1 MLGGA
6 LQRVKH
12 RTSVVIARSSPR
24 QCCSFLRKVI
34 LRFAAVIVALIAV
47 PAFAQSYPVRTI
59 RFIVP
64 VPPGGGADAVARL
77 LAPRVGDLLG
87 QQVIVDNR
95 AGGNATIG
103 ADFVAKSPPDG
114 YTWLLGTSQHT
125 VTPSIVKHVPYDIAA
140 DFAPVTLAVR
150 APQLLMV
157 HPSVPAK
164 TTAELIA
171 LAKKQPGRLN
181 YGSGGLG
188 SASHLAAA
196 VFASMAGISITHI
209 PYKGVGL
216 AFVDLIGGQ
225 LDLSFPAI
233 PSGVPY
239 MRSGRLR
246 ALGVTSLRRH
256 ASIPDVPTVAETA
269 LPGYQ
274 VQSWY
279 GVLAPTGT
287 RADIVA
293 RVNAAFTTALRA
305 PETKAA
311 LVAQGGDPDPGTPE
325 EFGRLIKDELARNAK
340 ITRAAGITP
349 E

>member
-1 MLGGA
+1 MGA
-6 LQRVKH
+6 GSA
-12 RTSVVIARSSPR
+12 T
-24 QCCSFLRKVI
+24 
-34 LRFAAVIVALIAV
+34 
-47 PAFAQSYPVRTI
+47 AQNYPTRTI

-77 LAPRVGDLLG
+77 LAPRLSELLG

-103 ADFVAKSPPDG
+103 AEQVAKSPPDG

-125 VTPSIVKHVPYDIAA
+125 VTPSIVKQVPYDIAA

-150 APQLLMV
+150 APQILMV

-164 TTAELIA
+164 STGELIA
-171 LAKKQPGRLN
+171 LAKKHPGRLN

-196 VFASMAGISITHI
+196 VFSSMAGISITHI

-239 MRSGRLR
+239 HRSGRLR
-246 ALGVTSLRRH
+246 ALGVTSLKRH
-256 ASIPDVPTVAETA
+256 ASIPDVPAIAEDA
-269 LPGYQ
+269 LPNYQ

-279 GVLAPTGT
+279 GVLVPAGT
-287 RADIVA
+287 RADIVS
-293 RVNAAFTTALRA
+293 RINTAFTTALKA

-311 LVAQGGDPDPGTPE
+311 LVAQGGDPDPGTAE
-325 EFGRLIKDELARNAK
+325 DFARLIKDELARNAK
-340 ITRAAGITP
+340 I
-349 E
+349 

>member
-1 MLGGA
+1 LRPVITSIAFIMGA
-6 LQRVKH
+6 GSA
-12 RTSVVIARSSPR
+12 T
-24 QCCSFLRKVI
+24 
-34 LRFAAVIVALIAV
+34 
-47 PAFAQSYPVRTI
+47 AQNYPTRTI

-64 VPPGGGADAVARL
+64 VPPAGGADTVARL
-77 LAPRVGDLLG
+77 LAPRLSDLLG

-103 ADFVAKSPPDG
+103 AELVAKAPPDG
-114 YTWLLGTSQHT
+114 HTWLLGTSQHT
-125 VTPSIVKHVPYDIAA
+125 VTPSIVKHVPYDIVA
-140 DFAPVTLAVR
+140 DFAPVTLVVR

-164 TTAELIA
+164 SAAELIA
-171 LAKKQPGRLN
+171 LARKKPGHLN

-188 SASHLAAA
+188 SASHLAAE
-196 VFASMAGISITHI
+196 VFKSMANISITHI

-239 MRSGRLR
+239 HRSGRLR

-256 ASIPDVPTVAETA
+256 ASIPEIPAIAETA
-269 LPGYQ
+269 LPDYQ

-279 GVLAPTGT
+279 GILVAAGT
-287 RADIVA
+287 RSDIVS
-293 RVNAAFTTALRA
+293 RINAAVTSALKM

-311 LVAQGGDPDPGTPE
+311 LIAQGGDPDPGSPD
-325 EFGRLIKDELARNAK
+325 EFARLIKDELVRNAK
-340 ITRAAGITP
+340 ITKAARMTT

>member
-1 MLGGA
+1 MRPVITSIAFIMGA
-6 LQRVKH
+6 GSA
-12 RTSVVIARSSPR
+12 T
-24 QCCSFLRKVI
+24 
-34 LRFAAVIVALIAV
+34 
-47 PAFAQSYPVRTI
+47 AQNYPTRTI

-64 VPPGGGADAVARL
+64 VPPAGGADTVARL
-77 LAPRVGDLLG
+77 LAPRLSDLLG

-103 ADFVAKSPPDG
+103 AELVAKAPPDG
-114 YTWLLGTSQHT
+114 HTWLLGTSQHT
-125 VTPSIVKHVPYDIAA
+125 VTPSIVKHVPYDIVA
-140 DFAPVTLAVR
+140 DFAPVTLVVR

-164 TTAELIA
+164 SAAELIA
-171 LAKKQPGRLN
+171 LARKKPGHLN

-188 SASHLAAA
+188 SASHLAAE
-196 VFASMAGISITHI
+196 VFKSMANISITHI

-239 MRSGRLR
+239 HRSGRLR

-256 ASIPDVPTVAETA
+256 ASIPEIPAIAETA
-269 LPGYQ
+269 LPDYQ

-279 GVLAPTGT
+279 GILVAAGT
-287 RADIVA
+287 RSDIVS
-293 RVNAAFTTALRA
+293 RINAAVTSALKM

-311 LVAQGGDPDPGTPE
+311 LIAQGGDPDPGSPD
-325 EFGRLIKDELARNAK
+325 EFARLIKDELVRNAK
-340 ITRAAGITP
+340 ITKAARMTT

>member
-1 MLGGA
+1 MKFL
-6 LQRVKH
+6 
-12 RTSVVIARSSPR
+12 IAA
-24 QCCSFLRKVI
+24 FLA
-34 LRFAAVIVALIAV
+34 FIAV
-47 PAFAQSYPVRTI
+47 PSIAQTYPARTI

-77 LAPRVGDLLG
+77 LAPRLSELLG

-103 ADFVAKSPPDG
+103 AEQVAKSPPDG

-125 VTPSIVKHVPYDIAA
+125 VTPSIVKQVPYDIAA
-140 DFAPVTLAVR
+140 DFAPVTLVVR

-157 HPSVPAK
+157 HPLVPAK
-164 TTAELIA
+164 TTAQLIA
-171 LAKKQPGRLN
+171 LARKQPGRLN

-196 VFASMAGISITHI
+196 VFSSMAGISITHI

-239 MRSGRLR
+239 HRSGRLR
-246 ALGVTSLRRH
+246 ALGVTSLKRH
-256 ASIPDVPTVAETA
+256 ASIPDVPTIAEDA
-269 LPGYQ
+269 LLNYQ

-279 GVLAPTGT
+279 GVLVPAGT
-287 RADIVA
+287 RADIVS
-293 RVNAAFTTALRA
+293 RINTAFTTALKA

-340 ITRAAGITP
+340 ITRAAGIVP

>member
-1 MLGGA
+1 V
-6 LQRVKH
+6 R
-12 RTSVVIARSSPR
+12 
-24 QCCSFLRKVI
+24 
-34 LRFAAVIVALIAV
+34 IAV
-47 PAFAQSYPVRTI
+47 AIILLAVVPVFAQSYPARAI

-77 LAPRVGDLLG
+77 LAPKLSELLG

-103 ADFVAKSPPDG
+103 ADYVAKSPPDG

-140 DFAPVTLAVR
+140 DFAPVTLVVR

-157 HPSVPAK
+157 HLSVPAK
-164 TTAELIA
+164 STAELIA
-171 LAKKQPGRLN
+171 LAKRQPGRLN

-216 AFVDLIGGQ
+216 AFVDLVGGQ

-239 MRSGRLR
+239 QRSGRLR

-256 ASIPDVPTVAETA
+256 ASIPDVPTIAESA

-279 GVLAPTGT
+279 GVLVPVGT

-311 LVAQGGDPDPGTPE
+311 LVAQGGESDPGTPD
-325 EFGRLIKDELARNAK
+325 EFARLIRDELARNAK

>member
-1 MLGGA
+1 LRDVNVRESDDAPSKLDSRPRHTSPGSHPLKGFPCSA
-6 LQRVKH
+6 LR
-12 RTSVVIARSSPR
+12 R
-24 QCCSFLRKVI
+24 C
-34 LRFAAVIVALIAV
+34 
-47 PAFAQSYPVRTI
+47 
-59 RFIVP
+59 
-64 VPPGGGADAVARL
+64 
-77 LAPRVGDLLG
+77 
-87 QQVIVDNR
+87 
-95 AGGNATIG
+95 IG
-103 ADFVAKSPPDG
+103 AEFVAKSPPDG

-125 VTPSIVKHVPYDIAA
+125 VTPSIVKHVPYDIVA

-279 GVLAPTGT
+279 GVLAPAGT

-293 RVNAAFTTALRA
+293 RINAAFTTALRA

-311 LVAQGGDPDPGTPE
+311 LVAQGGDPDPGTGKSSPGSS
-325 EFGRLIKDELARNAK
+325 GRNS
-340 ITRAAGITP
+340 RATQK
-349 E
+349 

>member
-1 MLGGA
+1 M
-6 LQRVKH
+6 RVA
-12 RTSVVIARSSPR
+12 VAI
-24 QCCSFLRKVI
+24 I
-34 LRFAAVIVALIAV
+34 LLAVV
-47 PAFAQSYPVRTI
+47 PAFAQSYPARAI

-77 LAPRVGDLLG
+77 LAPKLSDLLG

-103 ADFVAKSPPDG
+103 ADFVAKSAPDG

-157 HPSVPAK
+157 HPSVPVKSA
-164 TTAELIA
+164 ADLIA

-196 VFASMAGISITHI
+196 VFASMAGVSITHV

-216 AFVDLIGGQ
+216 AFVDLVGGQ
-225 LDLSFPAI
+225 LDLAFPAI
-233 PSGVPY
+233 PSGAPY

-246 ALGVTSLRRH
+246 ALGVTSPRRH
-256 ASIPDVPTVAETA
+256 ASIPEVPTVAEAA

-279 GVLAPTGT
+279 GVLVPAGT
-287 RADIVA
+287 RTDVVNRI
-293 RVNAAFTTALRA
+293 NAALTTALRA
-305 PETKAA
+305 ADTRAV
-311 LVAQGGDPDPGTPE
+311 LTAQGGDPDPGTPE
-325 EFGRLIKDELARNAK
+325 EFARLIKDELARNAK

>member
-1 MLGGA
+1 M
-6 LQRVKH
+6 K
-12 RTSVVIARSSPR
+12 ARKAAVPR
-24 QCCSFLRKVI
+24 NARCSFRASLSCVLI
-34 LRFAAVIVALIAV
+34 CATLVA
-47 PAFAQSYPVRTI
+47 PAFAQPYPTRTI

-64 VPPGGGADAVARL
+64 VAPAGGADTVARL
-77 LAPRVGDLLG
+77 LAPKLSELLG

-103 ADFVAKSPPDG
+103 AELVARSPADG
-114 YTWLLGTSQHT
+114 HTWLLGTSQHT
-125 VTPSIVKHVPYDIAA
+125 VTPSIVKQVPYDIVT
-140 DFAPVTLAVR
+140 DFAPVTLLVR

-164 TTAELIA
+164 SVAELIA
-171 LAKKQPGRLN
+171 LARRKPGGLN

-188 SASHLAAA
+188 SASHLAAE
-196 VFASMAGISITHI
+196 VFRTMAGISITHI

-216 AFVDLIGGQ
+216 AFVDLVGGQ

-239 MRSGRLR
+239 HRSGRLR
-246 ALGVTSLRRH
+246 ALGVTSLKRH
-256 ASIPDVPTVAETA
+256 ASIPEIPTVAEAA

-279 GVLAPTGT
+279 GILVPAGT
-287 RADIVA
+287 RGDVVHRI
-293 RVNAAFTTALRA
+293 NAAFASALAA

-311 LVAQGGDPDPGTPE
+311 LIAQGGDPDPGTPQ
-325 EFGRLIKDELARNAK
+325 EFSRLIRDELVRNAK
-340 ITRAAGITP
+340 ITRAAGMMP

>member
-1 MLGGA
+1 M
-6 LQRVKH
+6 RVAVAIILL
-12 RTSVVIARSSPR
+12 VV
-24 QCCSFLRKVI
+24 
-34 LRFAAVIVALIAV
+34 V
-47 PAFAQSYPVRTI
+47 PAFAQSYPARAI

-77 LAPRVGDLLG
+77 LAPRLSELLG

-125 VTPSIVKHVPYDIAA
+125 VTPGIVKHVPYDFAA

-164 TTAELIA
+164 SAAELIA

-196 VFASMAGISITHI
+196 VFASMAHVSITHI

-216 AFVDLIGGQ
+216 AFVDLVGGQ
-225 LDLSFPAI
+225 LDLAFPAI
-233 PSGVPY
+233 PSGAPY

-246 ALGVTSLRRH
+246 ALGVTSPRRH
-256 ASIPDVPTVAETA
+256 PSIPEVPTIAEAT

-279 GVLAPTGT
+279 GVLVPAGT
-287 RADIVA
+287 RTDVVNRI
-293 RVNAAFTTALRA
+293 NAALTTALRA
-305 PETKAA
+305 ADTRAV
-311 LVAQGGDPDPGTPE
+311 LTAQGGDPDPGTPE
-325 EFGRLIKDELARNAK
+325 EFARLIKDELARNAK